1 MIRITSKQDKF
12 IRCRVVHPKGVT
24 NYPDE
29 TFNERQLEVL
39 KKEPKLKVEILED
52 AAAEKD
58 NPAAKTRKGHQPK
71 KIEA

>member
-24 NYPDE
+24 NYPDG

-39 KKEPKLKVEILED
+39 KKEPKLKVEIVRD
-52 AAAEKD
+52 ATANESK
-58 NPAAKTRKGHQPK
+58 PAARKKDK
-71 KIEA
+71 KEA